1 MTLQLLHSEFPY
13 IWGKFY
19 FLFYHCAYQKQGKMR
34 LRDTTNIIKPTY
46 LAISRKKCFYFKIKP
61 EKPLKLSKN
70 QPRPLFMPRSVNFF
84 QNIWNLFG
92 DPIPFTNLVKANVGK
107 NLVWFIHI
115 ILHNVLLVCGL
126 SIVFISVFFK
136 IICESV
142 PLQPSLYNLLQED

>member
-1 MTLQLLHSEFPY
+1 
-13 IWGKFY
+13 
-19 FLFYHCAYQKQGKMR
+19 MR

-61 EKPLKLSKN
+61 ENPLKISKN
-70 QPRPLFMPRSVNFF
+70 QPRPLFMPRSVNLF

-92 DPIPFTNLVKANVGK
+92 DPIPLTNLVKANVGK

-115 ILHNVLLVCGL
+115 IVHIVLLVCGL
-126 SIVFISVFFK
+126 SIVFISALFK

-142 PLQPSLYNLLQED
+142 PLQPSL